1 MKENRVQATDGGNAG
16 QVYMMAVFDT
26 MELLRLESGSNK
38 DYRTFIDEELR
49 RVIPGEPAPQR
60 AFIQAEVPDIEGFG
74 RMAPRS
80 RDLRQ
85 ALSAVRNAD
94 GIIRRIVTLNE
105 IIGCCQCGLDPLDP
119 HDLELFYRHM
129 ERERVRTGVIR
140 AIHRVPDRLTK
151 AGAGTR
157 LLQTGETFPRKI
169 PHPGKKA
176 PAFRICLTLIF
187 ITDGFRID

>member
-1 MKENRVQATDGGNAG
+1 MSSPENP
-16 QVYMMAVFDT
+16 
-26 MELLRLESGSNK
+26 L
-38 DYRTFIDEELR
+38 
-49 RVIPGEPAPQR
+49 PQR

-140 AIHRVPDRLTK
+140 AIHRVPDRLT
-151 AGAGTR
+151 
-157 LLQTGETFPRKI
+157 LQGRGPVRGFCKPEKHSPKNPAPRKKG
-169 PHPGKKA
+169 PG
-176 PAFRICLTLIF
+176 I
-187 ITDGFRID
+187 

>member
-140 AIHRVPDRLTK
+140 AIHRVPDRLT
-151 AGAGTR
+151 
-157 LLQTGETFPRKI
+157 LQGRGRYAASANRRNIPPKNPAPRKKGLGI
-169 PHPGKKA
+169 
-176 PAFRICLTLIF
+176 
-187 ITDGFRID
+187 

>member
-1 MKENRVQATDGGNAG
+1 MKENRAQATDGGNAG

-26 MELLRLESGSNK
+26 MELLRLESGGNK

-49 RVIPGEPAPQR
+49 RVVPGEPAPQR
-60 AFIQAEVPDIEGFG
+60 AFIQAEVPDIEGFEQ
-74 RMAPRS
+74 MAPRS

-119 HDLELFYRHM
+119 HDLELFYRHI

-140 AIHRVPDRLTK
+140 AIHRVPDRLT
-151 AGAGTR
+151 
-157 LLQTGETFPRKI
+157 LQGRGRCMASVSQLNVPRKN
-169 PHPGKKA
+169 PVLRKKG
-176 PAFRICLTLIF
+176 RGI
-187 ITDGFRID
+187 

>member
-129 ERERVRTGVIR
+129 ERERVRTGHTSR
-140 AIHRVPDRLTK
+140 ARPPDPARQGPVRGFCKPEKHSPEKSRTPEK
-151 AGAGTR
+151 R
-157 LLQTGETFPRKI
+157 PR
-169 PHPGKKA
+169 HLE
-176 PAFRICLTLIF
+176 FV
-187 ITDGFRID
+187 

>member
-94 GIIRRIVTLNE
+94 E

-140 AIHRVPDRLTK
+140 AIHRVPDRLT
-151 AGAGTR
+151 
-157 LLQTGETFPRKI
+157 LQGKGRYAASANRRNIPPKNPAPRKKG
-169 PHPGKKA
+169 PG
-176 PAFRICLTLIF
+176 I
-187 ITDGFRID
+187 